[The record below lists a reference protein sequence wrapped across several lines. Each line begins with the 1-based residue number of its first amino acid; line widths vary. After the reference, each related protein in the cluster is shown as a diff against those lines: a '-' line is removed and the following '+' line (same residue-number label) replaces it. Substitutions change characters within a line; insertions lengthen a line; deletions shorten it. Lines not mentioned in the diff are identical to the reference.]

1 MFIVSEVIVI
11 LLFGAFTFY
20 GSGVHPGAA
29 GTASTNI
36 AEVGNVVVA
45 ALVQRDSVQA
55 FYPMY

>member
-20 GSGVHPGAA
+20 GEGVHPGAE
-29 GTASTNI
+29 GTASNI
-36 AEVGNVVVA
+36 VEVGNVVMA
-45 ALVQRDSVQA
+45 GLVQRDSVQA